1 MNQKIV
7 KYSKNTIRLL
17 CQSLDN
23 GNIIAVPTDTVYG
36 LVADAHN
43 ENAVNKIFKAK
54 LRPKKLPL
62 IIFLEQ
68 KKIGLSSAAS
78 ALGFTDPRATENRTK
93 MTDALKLVS
102 FIITS
107 ETN

>member
-36 LVADAHN
+36 LIADAHN

-54 LRPKKLPL
+54 LRPKKTAINNICS
-62 IIFLEQ
+62 IIRCG
-68 KKIGLSSAAS
+68 KK
-78 ALGFTDPRATENRTK
+78 NRI
-93 MTDALKLVS
+93 
-102 FIITS
+102 FF
-107 ETN
+107 